1 MILKK
6 NLNIFI
12 ISSFISIIGI
22 AYNYRNTLTDTH
34 TPKEEEDSS
43 SSSDDESWYSS
54 DDSGEYHDSSPGVV
68 NNPDVVDVSRDI
80 YEDTTPSYI

>member
-34 TPKEEEDSS
+34 TPKEEDDSS
-43 SSSDDESWYSS
+43 SSSDEEEES
-54 DDSGEYHDSSPGVV
+54 DDSDEYHDSSSGVV
-68 NNPDVVDVSRDI
+68 NNPDVVDVSRDSD
-80 YEDTTPSYI
+80 EDTTPSYI